1 MGYYVSGG
9 SAHACEDASLNGQAC
24 QAYKSKRC
32 HKFLGR
38 LFAKLCGYQANV
50 EIQK

>member
-9 SAHACEDASLNGQAC
+9 SAHACEDASLNGQA
-24 QAYKSKRC
+24 YKSKRC
-32 HKFLGR
+32 HKFPGR